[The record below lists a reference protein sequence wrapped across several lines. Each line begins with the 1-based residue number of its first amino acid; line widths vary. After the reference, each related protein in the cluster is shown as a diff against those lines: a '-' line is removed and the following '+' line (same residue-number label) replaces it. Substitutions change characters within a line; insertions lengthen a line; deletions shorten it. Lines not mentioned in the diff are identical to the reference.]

1 MSRSNPYSLFT
12 ASPMSSPAPITSATF
27 APPTPTSIAN
37 SNSPSAYDPFL
48 DLGRLLARLEQN
60 LLRADTD
67 RWRRLISDDFQR
79 QQARFDV
86 AAARRLLTRVEQ
98 STLQIK
104 KVTRRQEMQ
113 TELSRRRALIE
124 QLQERLDDLDEEA
137 RSVSAM
143 RAGGDDFEGD
153 DETGEE
159 DEELAYI
166 QTPSRTTQTASQLPS
181 QPRDLSKPR
190 GAPKT
195 TERSEAQAVSAS
207 YTSAADNTAAGS
219 RVSSLS
225 TGTAADKLK
234 RRKAGRVRI
243 ETPAEEAAGN
253 NNTDAPT
260 TTRMVTRSRKA
271 KEAGRRSAKDTAR
284 TSSAQVAGSPTTLF
298 DKNKEASSVVAEET
312 ILDHHRR
319 EQEELSGDILRLA
332 HALKEKSMATAR
344 MLEDDKEVVD
354 RVGDGMNTTTDS
366 LTAASK
372 SMALLSRMTEG
383 KGWWGRMMLM
393 AMVYGLMLLL
403 VLLFLFLPKL
413 RL

>member
-1 MSRSNPYSLFT
+1 MSRPNPYSLFT
-12 ASPMSSPAPITSATF
+12 ASPASSPTPGSAATF
-27 APPTPTSIAN
+27 APPTPTSSSISNA
-37 SNSPSAYDPFL
+37 NSPSAYDPFL
-48 DLGRLLARLEQN
+48 DLGRLLVRLEQN

-67 RWRRLISDDFQR
+67 RWRRLVSDGFQR

-86 AAARRLLTRVEQ
+86 AAARKLLTRVEQ

-104 KVTRRQEMQ
+104 QVTRRQEMQ
-113 TELSRRRALIE
+113 SELNRRRALIE

-143 RAGGDDFEGD
+143 RAGGDDSED
-153 DETGEE
+153 DEVE

-166 QTPSRTTQTASQLPS
+166 QTPSRTQTVDRASLPGLSSLETSPPEPTPS
-181 QPRDLSKPR
+181 QPLQ
-190 GAPKT
+190 T
-195 TERSEAQAVSAS
+195 TAS
-207 YTSAADNTAAGS
+207 PTPL
-219 RVSSLS
+219 VSSLS
-225 TGTAADKLK
+225 TGTAADKSK
-234 RRKAGRVRI
+234 RKKAGRVRI
-243 ETPAEEAAGN
+243 
-253 NNTDAPT
+253 DAPDVGSDSPT

-271 KEAGRRSAKDTAR
+271 RESKNKEPRESRNTAR
-284 TSSAQVAGSPTTLF
+284 TSSAQVAPGSPQLF
-298 DKNKEASSVVAEET
+298 DKSTEANGVVAEET

-344 MLEDDKEVVD
+344 MLEDDKDVVD